1 MRMRATMVLL
11 LAELFFSYELQSI
24 QKKYKTKT
32 LFVAEVSVNVLV
44 LFKLQLNRWTKHSHI
59 LIVAMTT
66 SAYCRH
72 PHIYTY

>member
-1 MRMRATMVLL
+1 MVLL
-11 LAELFFSYELQSI
+11 LAELFFSFLFVKCKKYELQSI
-24 QKKYKTKT
+24 QKKYKT
-32 LFVAEVSVNVLV
+32 VAEVSVNVLV

-66 SAYCRH
+66 SAYCRR